1 MQNLVLFIVHMP
13 TSLAASVRWELP
25 GQSGSFSSTKLTY
38 TKICS
43 SSFLKNSYIRR
54 FPNSTK
60 DGFSHAY
67 YQRPDHLN
75 LKQDDGFMYDQ
86 TRAQVTR
93 SLQKSSHSNAFEI
106 KIHHAGT
113 NGISYAVVILLCF
126 LSSDSINI
134 LTDPVYSRTFEPVP
148 GLLWTKVL

>member
-1 MQNLVLFIVHMP
+1 MP
-13 TSLAASVRWELP
+13 T
-25 GQSGSFSSTKLTY
+25 FSSKKLTY

-43 SSFLKNSYIRR
+43 SSFLKNSYIRW

-60 DGFSHAY
+60 GGFSHAY
-67 YQRPDHLN
+67 YQRPDHLH
-75 LKQDDGFMYDQ
+75 LKKDDSFMYDQ

-106 KIHHAGT
+106 KIHHART
-113 NGISYAVVILLCF
+113 NGISYAIVILFCF

-134 LTDPVYSRTFEPVP
+134 LIDPVYTRTFELVP